1 VPAGLDVQPL
11 RWARMSAGPDPRY
24 VLRLY
29 VTDATPKSA
38 RAIVD
43 ARRLLEAHLR
53 DRYTLE
59 ILDIADNVAQATE
72 DEIVCAPTLLRLAP
86 PPARRI
92 IGDMSDVARVLEGL
106 AVQAG

>member
-1 VPAGLDVQPL
+1 MNAAL
-11 RWARMSAGPDPRY
+11 DPRY

-38 RAIVD
+38 RAIVN
-43 ARRLLEAHLR
+43 ARRLLEEHLH

-59 ILDIADNVAQATE
+59 ILDIAENVALAAQ
-72 DEIVCAPTLLRLAP
+72 DQIICAPTLLRLAP

-92 IGDMSDVARVLEGL
+92 IGDMSDVARVLKGL
-106 AVQAG
+106 DVEAE

>member
-1 VPAGLDVQPL
+1 MGAAADKP
-11 RWARMSAGPDPRY
+11 Y

-38 RAIVD
+38 RAIVN
-43 ARRLLEAHLR
+43 ARRLLEEHLH

-59 ILDIADNVAQATE
+59 ILNITENVAQATA
-72 DEIVCAPTLLRLAP
+72 DQIVCAPTLLRLAP

-92 IGDMSDVARVLEGL
+92 IGDMSDVARVLKGL
-106 AVQAG
+106 DVPVKR

>member
-1 VPAGLDVQPL
+1 MGAVLDKPF
-11 RWARMSAGPDPRY
+11 

-38 RAIVD
+38 RAIVN
-43 ARRLLEAHLR
+43 ARRLLEEHLH

-59 ILDIADNVAQATE
+59 ILNIAEHVAQATA
-72 DEIVCAPTLLRLAP
+72 DQIICAPTLLRLAP

-92 IGDMSDVARVLEGL
+92 IGDMADVARVLKGL
-106 AVQAG
+106 DVPVER